1 MKKKILVFLTT
12 LALLVSMTMPAFAL
26 EFSYGISDEAGETVT
41 EQQIY
46 QLVKS
51 INDNYGIE
59 AYYIESDEYSGDGSA
74 KDYFDITVF
83 TLTTSDDFIIYAR
96 TVDDDYVCASGKA
109 ADAFSDT
116 DLDNLVYDVYNCKTV
131 EESALEFF
139 SKVNGLL
146 AVNAMSS
153 GQQDTDSYEVPDSE
167 MEGQPVDEYNRVV
180 DTAKLLTADEVT
192 SLTQKI
198 NEISER
204 QQFDIVIVTVNTL
217 EGKTPQEYADDY
229 YDYNGYGFGENNDGC
244 LLLISLE
251 ESDWYIS
258 TTGYGITAFTDA
270 GIEYIGKQLV
280 DDMGD
285 GKWSKAFTKFADLAD
300 DFVTQAK
307 SGTPYDTGNLPK
319 NVASII
325 KSILVS
331 LAIGLIAAFILTDK
345 ISKKYTKAVHKKA
358 DAGDYLVNGSL
369 QLTGSYEN
377 FSHTNVSRT
386 PIQNESSSGSSTHT
400 SSSGTTHGGGGGKF

>member
-1 MKKKILVFLTT
+1 MKKKILIFLTAF
-12 LALLVSMTMPAFAL
+12 ALLISMTMPAFAG
-26 EFSYGISDEAGETVT
+26 EFSYGISDEVGETVT
-41 EQQIY
+41 EQQIF
-46 QLVKS
+46 QLAKGIYDS
-51 INDNYGIE
+51 YGIE

-74 KDYFDITVF
+74 KDYFDINIF
-83 TLTTSDDFIIYAR
+83 TLTSSDDFIVYAR

-109 ADAFSDT
+109 GSAFSDT
-116 DLDNLVYDVYNCKTV
+116 DLDNLAYDVYNCKTI

-146 AVNAMSS
+146 AINAMSS
-153 GQQDTDSYEVPDSE
+153 GQQDADSNEVPDSE
-167 MEGQPVDEYNRVV
+167 MEGQPIDEYNRVV
-180 DTAKLLTADEVT
+180 DNANLLAEDEKQALANKL
-192 SLTQKI
+192 

-204 QQFDIVIVTVNTL
+204 QQLDIVVVTVNSL

-251 ESDWYIS
+251 DRDWHIS

-285 GKWSKAFTKFADLAD
+285 GKWSKAFTRFADLAD

-319 NVASII
+319 NVGSII

-331 LAIGLIAAFILTDK
+331 LAIGLIAAFFLTDK
-345 ISKKYTKAVHKKA
+345 ISKKYTKAVRQKA
-358 DAGDYLVNGSL
+358 DAKDYLVNGSL
-369 QLTGSYEN
+369 QVTGSYES
-377 FSHTNVSRT
+377 FSHTSVSRT
-386 PIQNESSSGSSTHT
+386 PIPKESSSGSSTHT

>member
-1 MKKKILVFLTT
+1 MKKKVLIFLTT
-12 LALLVSMTMPAFAL
+12 LALLVSMTMPAFATD
-26 EFSYGISDEAGETVT
+26 FSYGISNEIGETVT

-46 QLVKS
+46 QLIKG
-51 INDNYGIE
+51 IKDNYGIE
-59 AYYIESDEYSGDGSA
+59 AYYIESDDLSGEGSA
-74 KDYFDITVF
+74 KDYFDSNVA
-83 TLTTSDDFIIYAR
+83 TLTNSDDYIIYSR
-96 TVDDDYVCASGKA
+96 TVDDDYVCTSGKA
-109 ADAFSDT
+109 SKAFTNT
-116 DLDNLVYDVYNCKTV
+116 DLENLAYDVYNCKTI

-146 AVNAMSS
+146 AINAMSS
-153 GQQDTDSYEVPDSE
+153 GQQGTDSNEVPDSE

-180 DTAKLLTADEVT
+180 DTAQLLTADEVT
-192 SLTQKI
+192 SLTQKV

-204 QQFDIVIVTVNTL
+204 QQFDIVVVTVNSL

-251 ESDWYIS
+251 ERDWYIS

-285 GKWSKAFTKFADLAD
+285 EKWSKAFTKFADLTD

-307 SGTPYDTGNLPK
+307 NGNPYDTGHLPK
-319 NVASII
+319 NVGSII
-325 KSILVS
+325 KSVLLS
-331 LAIGLIAAFILTDK
+331 LAIGLIAAFFITNN
-345 ISKKYTKAVHKKA
+345 ISKKYTKAVRNKA
-358 DAGDYLVNGSL
+358 DARDYLVNGSL
-369 QLTGSYEN
+369 QVTGSYDN
-377 FSHTNVSRT
+377 FTYTNVTRK
-386 PIQNESSSGSSTHT
+386 PIPKNDSSGSSTHT
-400 SSSGTTHGGGGGKF
+400 SSSGETHGGGGGKF

>member
-12 LALLVSMTMPAFAL
+12 FALLISFAMPAFAG
-26 EFSYGISDEAGETVT
+26 EFSYGISDT
-41 EQQIY
+41 
-46 QLVKS
+46 
-51 INDNYGIE
+51 N
-59 AYYIESDEYSGDGSA
+59 
-74 KDYFDITVF
+74 
-83 TLTTSDDFIIYAR
+83 
-96 TVDDDYVCASGKA
+96 
-109 ADAFSDT
+109 
-116 DLDNLVYDVYNCKTV
+116 LDNLAYDVYNCKTV

-167 MEGQPVDEYNRVV
+167 MESQPIDEYNRVV
-180 DTAKLLTADEVT
+180 DNASLLADDEKQALANKL
-192 SLTQKI
+192 

-204 QQFDIVIVTVNTL
+204 QQLDIVVVTVNTL

-251 ESDWYIS
+251 ERDWYIS

-285 GKWSKAFTKFADLAD
+285 GKWSKAFTRFADLAD

-319 NVASII
+319 NVKSII

-331 LAIGLIAAFILTDK
+331 LAIGLIAAFFLTK
-345 ISKKYTKAVHKKA
+345 IISKKYTKAVRQKA
-358 DAGDYLVNGSL
+358 DAKDYLVNGSL
-369 QLTGSYEN
+369 QLTGSYES
-377 FSHTNVSRT
+377 FSHTSVSRT
-386 PIQNESSSGSSTHT
+386 PIQKESSSGSSTHT